1 MRRSLVAG
9 RRAILASIAC
19 AQDRIAVVGARS
31 GGAHGNPRVTTW
43 RLQPARGSSQPGEL
57 VDVVAAS
64 SQYGGDK
71 ATNVGPVTGG
81 AGGFLIVGNRTSGPA
96 VWLSADAREFTRVE
110 AAAGLADDA
119 RHRALAQAAVAS
131 GTGWTVV
138 GGGSTPGDVD
148 RQPQA
153 WRSSDGRSWSREA
166 VPGSDA
172 YEDLHRVVDRDGAL
186 LALGLRGDRFGA
198 WWRGDRWHEGASFGD
213 VDPAGGGSPF
223 VASLTLT
230 GRRIW
235 TTVSDARRYGLW
247 HSTDGVTSRR
257 RSPRRPAVSASSRWP
272 ARPTA
277 YSWSAT
283 TASAAGCGAPRSGS
297 RCGRLLEP
305 VARRLR

>member
-19 AQDRIAVVGARS
+19 AQDRIAAVGARS

-57 VDVVAAS
+57 VHVVAAS

-148 RQPQA
+148 RPPQA

-230 GRRIW
+230 GHRIW

-247 HSTDGVTSRR
+247 HSADGVTWQ
-257 RSPRRPAVSASSRWP
+257 PVPTPVTPATGGERVLAV
-272 ARPTA
+272 AG
-277 YSWSAT
+277 
-283 TASAAGCGAPRSGS
+283 AADGLLLVGDDGERGRVWRAPVG
-297 RCGRLLEP
+297 
-305 VARRLR
+305 